1 MNTMNKDITERADI
15 ELLINSFYDV
25 VRKDEAIGYIFNDI
39 IGDDWSHHLPIMYQ
53 FWESIL
59 FSKPGYSGNP
69 IKKHIDIDK
78 RMPLEQAHF
87 TRWLELWNAAVDNL
101 FEGEN
106 AAQAKNRAM
115 LMANLINMKV
125 EMSHHDGFI
134 Q

>member
-1 MNTMNKDITERADI
+1 MNKDITDRADI

-125 EMSHHDGFI
+125 VMSHNDGFI

>member
-25 VRKDEAIGYIFNDI
+25 VRKDESIGYIFNDI

-59 FSKPGYSGNP
+59 FSKSGYSGNP

-125 EMSHHDGFI
+125 VMSHNDGFI